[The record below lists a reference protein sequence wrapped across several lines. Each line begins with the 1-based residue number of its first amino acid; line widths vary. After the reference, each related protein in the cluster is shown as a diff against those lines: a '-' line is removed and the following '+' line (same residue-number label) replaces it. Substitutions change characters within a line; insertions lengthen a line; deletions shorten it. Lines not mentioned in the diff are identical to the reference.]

1 MKMREIKS
9 ILQDLKGE
17 IMIFAF
23 CLVLI
28 IGAYQCGSRGKEQSM
43 RAYKKE
49 QEQKVDS
56 LRAVYD
62 RSIQDIKT
70 RSDAIIK
77 RSEEKV
83 SDLEV
88 KLTEQ
93 SKKKV
98 VYVPVKD
105 LVNATDQQ
113 LADTMI
119 NDYVTRSRTDS
130 AGDVEGIGN
139 TSTFTGQVQIP
150 SQVAAW
156 HIYERRHKEFLLI
169 QNQVADSII
178 RIWELKGKEFE
189 LQIGAF
195 KENEA
200 DFRTALESKTMEAE
214 VFRAGQKFME
224 GKARKYRWRGWRD
237 RIIGGVIIGG
247 ITYLVLR

>member
-1 MKMREIKS
+1 MKQLRY
-9 ILQDLKGE
+9 ILIAVGIL
-17 IMIFAF
+17 I
-23 CLVLI
+23 LI
-28 IGAYQCGSRGKEQSM
+28 IGAYQCGSRGKEASM
-43 RAYKKE
+43 RAYKRA

-62 RSIQDIKT
+62 RSIQAIKT
-70 RSDAIIK
+70 RSDVIIK

-93 SKKKV
+93 SKKRV

-105 LVNATDQQ
+105 LSEVSDQQ

-119 NDYVTRSRTDS
+119 NDYTEIVLG
-130 AGDVEGIGN
+130 GDQANHRQI
-139 TSTFTGQVQIP
+139 TLTGAVLIP
-150 SQVAAW
+150 SKVAAW

-200 DFRTALESKTMEAE
+200 DFRTALESKTLE
-214 VFRAGQKFME
+214 VGVYKDGQKFME
-224 GKARKYRWRGWRD
+224 GKARKYRRQRNGLVVL
-237 RIIGGVIIGG
+237 GVVVLGG
-247 ITYLVLR
+247 ITYLVVK

>member
-1 MKMREIKS
+1 MKQIKY
-9 ILQDLKGE
+9 ILQDFKGE
-17 IMIFAF
+17 ILIIAF
-23 CLVLI
+23 CLVLL
-28 IGAYQCGSRGKEQSM
+28 IGAYQCGSLGKEQSM
-43 RAYKKE
+43 RAYKRS

-56 LRAVYD
+56 LQAVYD
-62 RSIQDIKT
+62 RSIQGIKT
-70 RSDAIIK
+70 RSDVIIK
-77 RSEEKV
+77 RSEERER
-83 SDLEV
+83 DLRV

-105 LVNATDQQ
+105 LSEVSDQQ

-119 NDYVTRSRTDS
+119 NDYSKNVLT
-130 AGDVEGIGN
+130 GN
-139 TSTFTGQVQIP
+139 VLTGNVQIP
-150 SQVAAW
+150 SQVATW

-189 LQIGAF
+189 LQIGAYQA
-195 KENEA
+195 NEE
-200 DFRTALESKTMEAE
+200 DFQLAIKTKTMEAE

-224 GKARKYRWRGWRD
+224 GKARKYRRRGWRD

>member
-1 MKMREIKS
+1 MKQIRY
-9 ILQDLKGE
+9 ILIAVGLL
-17 IMIFAF
+17 A
-23 CLVLI
+23 LI
-28 IGAYQCGSRGKEQSM
+28 IGAYQCGSRGKEASM
-43 RAYKKE
+43 RAYKRS
-49 QEQKVDS
+49 QEQKLDS
-56 LRAVYD
+56 LQAVYD
-62 RSIQDIKT
+62 RSIQAIKT
-70 RSDAIIK
+70 RSDVIIK

-93 SKKKV
+93 SKKRV

-105 LVNATDQQ
+105 LSEVSDQQ

-119 NDYVTRSRTDS
+119 NDYTEIVLG
-130 AGDVEGIGN
+130 GDQANHRQI
-139 TSTFTGQVQIP
+139 TLTGAVLIP
-150 SQVAAW
+150 SKVAAW

-178 RIWELKGKEFE
+178 RIWEAKGKEFE

-214 VFRAGQKFME
+214 VFRKGQKFME
-224 GKARKYRWRGWRD
+224 GKARKYRRQRNGL
-237 RIIGGVIIGG
+237 GVLGVVVLGG
-247 ITYLVLR
+247 ITYLVVK

>member
-1 MKMREIKS
+1 MKQIKY
-9 ILQDLKGE
+9 ILIAVGL
-17 IMIFAF
+17 
-23 CLVLI
+23 LVLL

-43 RAYKKE
+43 RAYKRS
-49 QEQKVDS
+49 QEQKLDS
-56 LRAVYD
+56 LRTVYV
-62 RSIQDIKT
+62 RSIQAIKT
-70 RSDAIIK
+70 RSDVIIK
-77 RSEEKV
+77 RSQEKV

-93 SKKKV
+93 SKKRV

-119 NDYVTRSRTDS
+119 NDYTEIVLG
-130 AGDVEGIGN
+130 GDQANHRQI
-139 TSTFTGQVQIP
+139 TLTGAVLIP
-150 SQVAAW
+150 SKVAAW

-189 LQIGAF
+189 LQIGAY

-247 ITYLVLR
+247 ITYLVVR

>member
-1 MKMREIKS
+1 MKQIKY
-9 ILQDLKGE
+9 ILIAVGL
-17 IMIFAF
+17 
-23 CLVLI
+23 LVLL

-43 RAYKKE
+43 RAYKRS
-49 QEQKVDS
+49 QEQKLDS
-56 LRAVYD
+56 LRTVYV
-62 RSIQDIKT
+62 RSIQAIKT
-70 RSDAIIK
+70 RSDVIIK

-93 SKKKV
+93 SKKRV
-98 VYVPVKD
+98 VYVSVKD
-105 LVNATDQQ
+105 LSEVSDQQ

-119 NDYVTRSRTDS
+119 NDYSKNVLT
-130 AGDVEGIGN
+130 GN
-139 TSTFTGQVQIP
+139 VLTGNVQIP
-150 SQVAAW
+150 SQVATW

-178 RIWELKGKEFE
+178 RIWEAKGKEFE

-247 ITYLVLR
+247 ITYLVVK